1 MVVYGEAFT
10 FHQVALVDDARDVT
24 RVEVIADAVLVRV
37 QTKMGGGG
45 ARVVEGALLRGTSGV
60 KKVRGGE
67 RVIGISLRGVEVG
80 VR

>member
-1 MVVYGEAFT
+1 M
-10 FHQVALVDDARDVT
+10 ALVDDARDVT